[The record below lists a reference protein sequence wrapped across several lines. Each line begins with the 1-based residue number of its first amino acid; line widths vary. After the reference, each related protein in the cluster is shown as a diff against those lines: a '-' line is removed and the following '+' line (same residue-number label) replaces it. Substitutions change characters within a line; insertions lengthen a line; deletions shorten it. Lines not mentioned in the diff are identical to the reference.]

1 MPPSTESRW
10 HSFVASA
17 RNILSLGRRHSQ
29 PLAETRTRNAYVH
42 TVTTVTAAEGI
53 QVQVSSESESELPLA
68 VARPVVDSE
77 SEPEVPSDSLAPR
90 NNPPVRVH

>member
-1 MPPSTESRW
+1 M
-10 HSFVASA
+10 
-17 RNILSLGRRHSQ
+17 LSLGRRHSQ
-29 PLAETRTRNAYVH
+29 PLAETRTRNAYDD
-42 TVTTVTAAEGI
+42 TVTTVTVAEGI
-53 QVQVSSESESELPLA
+53 QVSSKSESELPLA